1 MIYTITIIVI
11 IGYMILI
18 GVLSFGFDNVELF
31 RLQDLKAK
39 TKFSILIPF
48 RNEAE
53 NLPELLD
60 SIFSLNYPKDLFEVI
75 FIDDQSE
82 DASAQIINGL
92 INERHPKELFNFK
105 IIQNDRLSKSPKK
118 DAINSAI
125 AISKYDWL
133 ITTDADCQLPKYW
146 LDAFDECI
154 QNNAL
159 NCIAAP
165 VTYGDNDSFFRR
177 FQALDF
183 LSLQAATIGGF
194 GIGMP
199 FLCNGAN
206 FAYRKM
212 AFNEIDGFSGN
223 LDIASG
229 DDIFLLEKFK
239 NLDAQKVAFLKS
251 TDAIVT
257 TKPVTTLD
265 QLIQQRLRWAS
276 KTSRNPNV
284 ITKLVGGIVLSANLV
299 FAALSFLWFFNFMT
313 LKTVIALFVIKF
325 AIDLLLLFKAV
336 RFFRQETLLSSYIF
350 SSLLYPFFSV
360 YIVLLSL
367 FQSYRWKGRSFK
379 K

>member
-1 MIYTITIIVI
+1 
-11 IGYMILI
+11 MILI

-177 FQALDF
+177 FQTLDF

-299 FAALSFLWFFNFMT
+299 FAALPFLWFFNFMT